1 MTTYKT
7 ISTQVHKD
15 KTLTHIHQVR
25 MPNEGTAYAKQPYFV
40 RVSKAYE
47 LTSLATED
55 KAEETSIYV
64 TVSLY
69 QIIVLLAINKQ

>member
-1 MTTYKT
+1 
-7 ISTQVHKD
+7 
-15 KTLTHIHQVR
+15 